1 MDIPG
6 GGNTVPPPL
15 TAPTTPTAPPTGTGT
30 VGTTTGVPTDGN
42 EKKKKKKGK
51 EKEKERKLPRLGP
64 DKPGALAA
72 PVSAVAR
79 GTTPGILPLAGLLV
93 ALLLAA
99 LTGRRLIR
107 NRAT

>member
-1 MDIPG
+1 LDIPG

-30 VGTTTGVPTDGN
+30 VGTTTGTPTDG
-42 EKKKKKKGK
+42 KDKKKKGK
-51 EKEKERKLPRLGP
+51 KNEKERKLPKLGP

-79 GTTPGILPLAGLLV
+79 GTTPGILPLTGVLV
-93 ALLLAA
+93 AILLATLA
-99 LTGRRLIR
+99 GRRLIR
-107 NRAT
+107 NRTA